1 MKLLLPVL
9 IALALSSCISLTKSG
24 PSTTGEY
31 LNSPENFIL
40 LDNTRTEALT
50 TQYFF
55 CWIPVGGKGNPIAS
69 SFSLAQSRTDSKL
82 ECGGD
87 TGTGIAEMRLGNMCG
102 LDGETNFGLMVTRP
116 IVSEMRG
123 KFT

>member
-55 CWIPVGGKGNPIAS
+55 CWIPVGGKS
-69 SFSLAQSRTDSKL
+69 EETLMT
-82 ECGGD
+82 ECFD
-87 TGTGIAEMRLGNMCG
+87 KMLKSTGADGVFMQTYVMTRIRYPFYAVVKVELSGRPYMIRL
-102 LDGETNFGLMVTRP
+102 T
-116 IVSEMRG
+116 
-123 KFT
+123 K